1 MAIFILIERCV
12 GKGIWILM
20 KFGMVVPFNK
30 IRTPFEG
37 FSKPL
42 KIAYFTGA
50 QSREFWKKVIPLNR
64 PYLGFW

>member
-1 MAIFILIERCV
+1 M
-12 GKGIWILM
+12 LM

-30 IRTPFEG
+30 IRTPYEG

-50 QSREFWKKVIPLNR
+50 QSRAFWKKVIPLNR

>member
-1 MAIFILIERCV
+1 MAVFILFERCV

-20 KFGMVVPFNK
+20 KFGMVVPYHK
-30 IRTPFEG
+30 IRNSYEG

-42 KIAYFTGA
+42 KIACFTGA
-50 QSREFWKKVIPLNR
+50 QSRAFWKKVIR